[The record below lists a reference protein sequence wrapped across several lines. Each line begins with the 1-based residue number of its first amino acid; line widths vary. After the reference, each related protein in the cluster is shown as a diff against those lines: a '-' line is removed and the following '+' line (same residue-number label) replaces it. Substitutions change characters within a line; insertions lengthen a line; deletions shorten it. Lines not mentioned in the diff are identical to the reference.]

1 MFEIFKKKKLYSPVS
16 GRSVA
21 LSNVQDEVFSSLM
34 MGDGIAIDPIDQVI
48 VAPCDCLVK
57 LIMKG
62 SKHALGLLMNNGV
75 EVLIHVGIDTV
86 SLEGEGFEVLV
97 EQGQKVKLGTPL
109 LKFDK
114 DYIISKG
121 YSTMTM
127 MIITEPNGSK
137 ISKKYEDIRVQGG
150 ETPVIDFC

>member
-1 MFEIFKKKKLYSPVS
+1 MFQIFKKKKLYSPVS
-16 GRSVA
+16 GKSVA
-21 LSNVQDEVFSSLM
+21 LTNVKDEVFSSLM
-34 MGDGIAIDPIDQVI
+34 MGDGIAIDPTDKVI
-48 VAPCDCLVK
+48 VAPCDCTVK

-86 SLEGEGFEVLV
+86 SLEGKGFKVLV
-97 EQGQKVKLGTPL
+97 EEGQKVKLGTPL
-109 LKFDK
+109 LNFDK

-127 MIITEPNGSK
+127 MIITEANGSN
-137 ISKKYEDIRVQGG
+137 INKKYEDIRVQGG
-150 ETPVIDFC
+150 ETPVIEFS